1 MYCKRMKDCTEK
13 IACIEFYK
21 YMICTI
27 KTKTIWQF
35 QVIHVSSLFLA

>member
-1 MYCKRMKDCTEK
+1 
-13 IACIEFYK
+13 
-21 YMICTI
+21 MISTI